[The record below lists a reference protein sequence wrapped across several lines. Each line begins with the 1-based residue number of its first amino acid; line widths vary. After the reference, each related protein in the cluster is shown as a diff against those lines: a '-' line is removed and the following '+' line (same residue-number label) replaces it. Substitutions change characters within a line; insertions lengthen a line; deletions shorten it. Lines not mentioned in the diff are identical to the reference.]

1 MDANQ
6 KDVQT
11 WLEELAKITDVVEQ
25 TFISKNCRIV
35 VELNE
40 SEFRQLQKNF
50 REIDN
55 QNNEMV
61 ICYTENVPKGK
72 NAIN

>member
-55 QNNEMV
+55 QNNEMIIEISDV
-61 ICYTENVPKGK
+61 IFTFVLKT
-72 NAIN
+72 

>member
-11 WLEELAKITDVVEQ
+11 WLEDLAKITDIVEQ

-55 QNNEMV
+55 QNNEMIIEISDV
-61 ICYTENVPKGK
+61 IFTFVLKT
-72 NAIN
+72 

>member
-11 WLEELAKITDVVEQ
+11 WLEELAKITDIVEQ

-55 QNNEMV
+55 QNNEMIIEISDV
-61 ICYTENVPKGK
+61 IFTFVLKT
-72 NAIN
+72 